1 MLTGCAHWF
10 GPAHGTFSVTGSTPE
25 NSTCMLSVGATDA
38 GSAPGTWTVSGD
50 FQQRVLINPSRK
62 GHRVT
67 LDCDGILVAE
77 RSFKYGRDVGMG
89 GNLVLEGNA
98 P

>member
-1 MLTGCAHWF
+1 MLTGSTHWF
-10 GPAHGTFSVTGSTPE
+10 GPAHGTFIVVGSTPE
-25 NSTCMLSVGATDA
+25 NSTCMLSVGTIDPD
-38 GSAPGTWTVSGD
+38 SAPRTWTVSGD

-67 LDCDGILVAE
+67 LDCDGVRVAE
-77 RSFKYGRDVGMG
+77 RSFKYGRDVGIA